1 MKITLD
7 ARWIFPQ
14 ISGIGNY
21 TRQLLRQ
28 FGQLDT
34 GDDQF
39 LLIFND
45 PELKDRTLNE
55 TGLVDVAK
63 FEAVCVP
70 WGVFSPKSQLFLPSY
85 LKRNKVDIF
94 HSPNYMIP
102 LLAFPRRKSHAGVVP
117 LSGIPGQNSELQR
130 ARNPSR
136 IKCVTTI
143 HDLIPIIFPDHAPK
157 SKKSRLFPIF
167 RAIMNEV
174 GRRSDAII
182 TVSNASRMDILDKL
196 HIPQSDVNKVHTV
209 YNGVS
214 KRFTPGSESVGD
226 QKSEIRS
233 QRSETETIE
242 RPTSNIQHRTSNQ
255 ENLHPAPRSQ
265 SPADQRPACHAVD
278 AKREG
283 GSPAPSS
290 ILLYVG
296 RADPYKNLETLIR
309 ALAIVHKTTD
319 LKPYLTL
326 AGSPDPR
333 YPEALLLAEKLN
345 LKDLVK
351 WTGYLSDDDLVKTYQ
366 SADLLVHPSRYEGFG
381 LQIIEAMACGTP
393 VVTSSGGSLPEV
405 AGDAAIMVDSNDIDG
420 FAAAIIKV
428 LKNPELADKMQKDG
442 YKQAAKFSWKK
453 AAEETLEIYR
463 ETVKN

>member
-1 MKITLD
+1 MKIAID
-7 ARWIFPQ
+7 ARWIFPE

-28 FGQLDT
+28 FGELDI

-55 TGLVDVAK
+55 TGLMDAAN
-63 FEAVCVP
+63 FESECVP

-85 LKRNKVDIF
+85 LKRKKVDLF

-102 LLAFPRRKSHAGVVP
+102 LLAFPRRRS
-117 LSGIPGQNSELQR
+117 
-130 ARNPSR
+130 SR

-143 HDLIPIIFPDHAPK
+143 HDLIPLVFPDHAPK
-157 SKKSRLFPIF
+157 SKKSRLFPVF
-167 RAIMNEV
+167 CAIMNEV

-182 TVSNASRMDILDKL
+182 TVSNASRRDILEKL
-196 HIPQSDVNKVHTV
+196 HISPAAANKVHTV

-214 KRFTPGSESVGD
+214 KRFQP
-226 QKSEIRS
+226 
-233 QRSETETIE
+233 
-242 RPTSNIQHRTSNQ
+242 PTT
-255 ENLHPAPRSQ
+255 
-265 SPADQRPACHAVD
+265 DQRP
-278 AKREG
+278 
-283 GSPAPSS
+283 S
-290 ILLYVG
+290 LLYVG

-309 ALAIVHKTTD
+309 ALSIVHKTTD
-319 LKPYLTL
+319 LKPNLLL

-333 YPEALLLAEKLN
+333 YPEAMNLANELG
-345 LKDLVK
+345 LKDMVK

-393 VVTSSGGSLPEV
+393 VVSSNGGSLPEV
-405 AGDAAIMVDSNDIDG
+405 AGDAAIMVDPDDVEG
-420 FAAAIIKV
+420 FAAGIIEV
-428 LKNPELADKMQKDG
+428 LTNPEVADKMQKDG
-442 YKQAAKFSWKK
+442 YKQAKKFTWKK
-453 AAEETLEIYR
+453 AAEETLKVYR
-463 ETVKN
+463 EA